1 MYKEILPEYKWDKSN
16 KICSASLY
24 SCKSM
29 RHTTVPKK
37 QNDIKIGSEPEN
49 KDKEKGRTSTCN
61 KKATWKELK

>member
-49 KDKEKGRTSTCN
+49 KDKGKN
-61 KKATWKELK
+61 